1 MYWGPKEVFQGGK
14 LWEVRRRRDFEGD
27 REEVGCFY
35 VQQIFML
42 RCLGIEGMRS
52 LKKSIDV

>member
-14 LWEVRRRRDFEGD
+14 LWEVRRRRRRD